1 MTEIE
6 TYKIKIAKLLPNK
19 YGNNDIVISMVS
31 KYKDSKFDKQ
41 VKLDKEI
48 LDILLNGTLLVNTSK
63 SEK

>member
-31 KYKDSKFDKQ
+31 KYKDSKFDKH